1 MDFKHPFSNESH
13 IVTYSKTVSMRGIC
27 NRSLRMYSFNLQAPV
42 GRRVDNAIHSIKI
55 YPLYMQQV
63 LLAFIRWIAIYPS
76 DSVILPSNN
85 WARSIIITQ
94 IYKQKPLNNLHLN
107 NLCKTTG
114 FSVLF

>member
-1 MDFKHPFSNESH
+1 
-13 IVTYSKTVSMRGIC
+13 
-27 NRSLRMYSFNLQAPV
+27 
-42 GRRVDNAIHSIKI
+42 
-55 YPLYMQQV
+55 MQQV